1 MKEMVGGCCV
11 CSDDRGWTE
20 NPLVYCDG
28 AGCTVAVHQACYGIV
43 TVPSGPWFCRKCES
57 QERAA
62 RVQRCELCPSKD
74 GALKRTDNTGWA
86 HVVCALYIPEVRFG
100 NVSTMEPIILSMVP
114 PERFNKGCYICENQ
128 GRESKS
134 KIGACMNCNKQGCK
148 LHFHVTCA
156 QAMGLLCEEAGNYM
170 DNVKYCGYCQHHYSK
185 LKKGANLKTIPAF
198 KPLPPVGASTDP
210 AFSEKSLPI
219 SSGSTWTGQPPSATG
234 NCNGSKEKQR
244 KKPGRKSSTQ
254 VSPKAGNSRDCASSS
269 VIVEG
274 PSTND
279 DSKIKTSKSEVIPFA
294 NVLAGVGLVPGPRVS
309 MTDQNNSD
317 LEKHESIEI
326 AKQENARTSDNTN
339 SSGAKKNDKYN
350 DSSKPSGSIISG
362 TVSAPA
368 ETSSMSIKL
377 DKSRASRRKISTR
390 STSPTSQCGNDTEST
405 LSSVSDQG
413 PASSVEQF
421 TASEQCAKGPT
432 SVKVESPS
440 ISETHPS
447 ALHSVIVSSAAA
459 SHPESIQVQSSQSVS
474 QRAVSPLVISAC
486 SGSSS
491 QITSDQAKFNY
502 GDIYQNTEKEL
513 SKPIP
518 SAIPAKKP
526 RRGRTPKVSA
536 PVVPESPPSSPDSAG
551 VEQQPKRRKKATKI
565 VAVGVQ
571 NDDQHNLSAAIN
583 RVETFQ
589 PSHVNQPASQ
599 TTESA
604 LRRESSFVNQM
615 ARENVNVSKAPEQV
629 VLPTFPIA
637 SILPVGNS
645 GTKDLSPYKEIAGS
659 SIGKEN
665 SLYPRNGITAPH
677 MLGNQLNLNSSVA
690 QKLTDTLVAEVE
702 AHSVT
707 DQPSSIS
714 KSTNFVGV
722 PFPFRTVS
730 PSLKPNTQSGGS
742 APPFPHSLGEL
753 LERQW
758 EQGSQFLMEQAQHFD
773 IASLLS
779 CLHNLK
785 EENMRLEDHVANL
798 NRRRDH
804 LLAVNARLSVP
815 LQSNQMTYASNV
827 GTTPDRSTPGSGHA
841 VGHGLRYS
849 PQDRERNSRAMP
861 YLPQMDN
868 GIGISEHL
876 PASIGNAFSTA
887 HSNHRSPASS
897 SHLSDRVIPS
907 PVIVSSRMNH
917 VYHPVPSGGAIS
929 LPSTMSPVQGSSGFI
944 SEGRNLTVLR
954 SPSSTPE
961 MRPEVA
967 RSTPSQQHP
976 SYPYVSPPLSV
987 PTHHPGS
994 YAGITMTA
1002 SNLQNHHSTNAR
1014 RDGSDSRHPISRP
1027 SPIERR

>member
-1 MKEMVGGCCV
+1 M
-11 CSDDRGWTE
+11 
-20 NPLVYCDG
+20 
-28 AGCTVAVHQACYGIV
+28 
-43 TVPSGPWFCRKCES
+43 
-57 QERAA
+57 
-62 RVQRCELCPSKD
+62 
-74 GALKRTDNTGWA
+74 
-86 HVVCALYIPEVRFG
+86 
-100 NVSTMEPIILSMVP
+100 
-114 PERFNKGCYICENQ
+114 
-128 GRESKS
+128 
-134 KIGACMNCNKQGCK
+134 
-148 LHFHVTCA
+148 
-156 QAMGLLCEEAGNYM
+156 
-170 DNVKYCGYCQHHYSK
+170 
-185 LKKGANLKTIPAF
+185 
-198 KPLPPVGASTDP
+198 
-210 AFSEKSLPI
+210 
-219 SSGSTWTGQPPSATG
+219 
-234 NCNGSKEKQR
+234 
-244 KKPGRKSSTQ
+244 
-254 VSPKAGNSRDCASSS
+254 
-269 VIVEG
+269 
-274 PSTND
+274 
-279 DSKIKTSKSEVIPFA
+279 IPFA

-362 TVSAPA
+362 TVSATA
-368 ETSSMSIKL
+368 ETPSMSIKL

-615 ARENVNVSKAPEQV
+615 VRENVNVSKAPEQV

-714 KSTNFVGV
+714 KITTFVGV

-773 IASLLS
+773 SKIHSTYSDTFCCCSHCIVLRAICIIIPVASLLS

-827 GTTPDRSTPGSGHA
+827 GTTPDRSTPGNASVFVLLLFFFFSVFLA
-841 VGHGLRYS
+841 QHGL
-849 PQDRERNSRAMP
+849 A
-861 YLPQMDN
+861 
-868 GIGISEHL
+868 
-876 PASIGNAFSTA
+876 ATA
-887 HSNHRSPASS
+887 VLAT
-897 SHLSDRVIPS
+897 
-907 PVIVSSRMNH
+907 
-917 VYHPVPSGGAIS
+917 S
-929 LPSTMSPVQGSSGFI
+929 LF
-944 SEGRNLTVLR
+944 
-954 SPSSTPE
+954 
-961 MRPEVA
+961 
-967 RSTPSQQHP
+967 
-976 SYPYVSPPLSV
+976 
-987 PTHHPGS
+987 
-994 YAGITMTA
+994 
-1002 SNLQNHHSTNAR
+1002 
-1014 RDGSDSRHPISRP
+1014 
-1027 SPIERR
+1027 

>member
-43 TVPSGPWFCRKCES
+43 AVPSGPWFCRKCES

-62 RVQRCELCPSKD
+62 RVRCELCPSKD

-114 PERFNKGCYICENQ
+114 PERFNKSCYICENQ

-219 SSGSTWTGQPPSATG
+219 SSGSTWTGQPPSVTS

-254 VSPKAGNSRDCASSS
+254 VSPKAGNSRDSASSS

-274 PSTND
+274 PSTSD
-279 DSKIKTSKSEVIPFA
+279 DSKMKPSKSEVIPFA

-309 MTDQNNSD
+309 MTDQNNIG
-317 LEKHESIEI
+317 LEKHEPSEI
-326 AKQENARTSDNTN
+326 AKQENARISDNIN

-350 DSSKPSGSIISG
+350 ESSKPSGSIISG
-362 TVSAPA
+362 NVSAPA
-368 ETSSMSIKL
+368 ETPSINIKL
-377 DKSRASRRKISTR
+377 DKSRASRRKISIR
-390 STSPTSQCGNDTEST
+390 STSPTSQGGNDTEST
-405 LSSVSDQG
+405 MSSMSDQG
-413 PASSVEQF
+413 LASSVEQF
-421 TASEQCAKGPT
+421 AASEQCAKGPT
-432 SVKVESPS
+432 IVKVESPS
-440 ISETHPS
+440 IPETQPS
-447 ALHSVIVSSAAA
+447 TLHSVIVSSATAA
-459 SHPESIQVQSSQSVS
+459 QQESTQMQSSQSVP

-486 SGSSS
+486 SGSSN
-491 QITSDQAKFNY
+491 QIPSDQAKLNY

-513 SKPIP
+513 SRPIS
-518 SAIPAKKP
+518 SATPAKKP

-551 VEQQPKRRKKATKI
+551 VEQQPKRRKKATKS
-565 VAVGVQ
+565 VPVGVH
-571 NDDQHNLSAAIN
+571 NDDQHNFSAAIN
-583 RVETFQ
+583 RAEIFQ

-604 LRRESSFVNQM
+604 LRRESPCVNQM
-615 ARENVNVSKAPEQV
+615 ARENVNVSKAPEHV

-637 SILPVGNS
+637 STLPVGNA
-645 GTKDLSPYKEIAGS
+645 GTKDLSPYKDIAGS

-665 SLYPRNGITAPH
+665 SLYLRNGITAPH

-690 QKLTDTLVAEVE
+690 QKMTDTLVAEVE

-707 DQPSSIS
+707 DQPSPLG
-714 KSTNFVGV
+714 KNTNFVGV

-730 PSLKPNTQSGGS
+730 PSLKPSTQSGNS
-742 APPFPHSLGEL
+742 VPAFPHSLGEL

-815 LQSNQMTYASNV
+815 LQSNQMTYTSNV
-827 GTTPDRSTPGSGHA
+827 GTTPDRSTPGTGHA

-849 PQDRERNSRAMP
+849 PQDRERNSRATP

-876 PASIGNAFSTA
+876 PASIGNAFSTT

-929 LPSTMSPVQGSSGFI
+929 LPSTMSPVQGSSGFM

-976 SYPYVSPPLSV
+976 QYTYVSPPLSL
-987 PTHHPGS
+987 PTHHTGS
-994 YAGITMTA
+994 YAGIAMTA
-1002 SNLQNHHSTNAR
+1002 SNSQNHHSTNAR
-1014 RDGSDSRHPISRP
+1014 REGSDSRHAISRP